1 MHHSLVTRA
10 LGTNG
15 MNVKILADSKSHLE
29 DVLVHFNTHTKCF
42 PRSPNPILANHP
54 HSPMDLGCH
63 VFWSSPKGCMT
74 KMSTW
79 LSLAPCAPYRS
90 HPPPNPQPPA
100 NPRFRWVL
108 EVIATPSQCILEVR
122 LFVTFSPLSLR
133 ALLNQSCYSFSR
145 ET

>member
-1 MHHSLVTRA
+1 MQHSLVRRP

-29 DVLVHFNTHTKCF
+29 DVLVHFKTHTKCF

-54 HSPMDLGCH
+54 HAHGPRLPRIL
-63 VFWSSPKGCMT
+63 VQPKGLYDQNEHVAEPRPLC
-74 KMSTW
+74 S
-79 LSLAPCAPYRS
+79 
-90 HPPPNPQPPA
+90 PPKPPTQPQPPA

-133 ALLNQSCYSFSR
+133 ALLNQLCYSFSR

>member
-1 MHHSLVTRA
+1 MQHILVTRA

-15 MNVKILADSKSHLE
+15 MNVKILADSKSQLE
-29 DVLVHFNTHTKCF
+29 DVSVHFKTHTKCF
-42 PRSPNPILANHP
+42 PRPPSPALANHQT
-54 HSPMDLGCH
+54 PMDLGCH
-63 VFWSSPKGCMT
+63 VFWSSLKGCMT

-79 LSLAPCAPYRS
+79 LSLAPCAPQH
-90 HPPPNPQPPA
+90 HPIPPNHQPT
-100 NPRFRWVL
+100 PRFRWVL
-108 EVIATPSQCILEVR
+108 KASDTPSQCILEVR